1 MALLVKERKA
11 LEGLERSIVDFYNR
25 FLQEEIIINPDAS
38 IEERLL
44 FVKAHIEMIT

>member
-11 LEGLERSIVDFYNR
+11 LEALERSIIAFYNR
-25 FLQEEIIINPDAS
+25 FSQEEIIPNEAAS

-44 FVKAHIEMIT
+44 WIKAHIEMIT